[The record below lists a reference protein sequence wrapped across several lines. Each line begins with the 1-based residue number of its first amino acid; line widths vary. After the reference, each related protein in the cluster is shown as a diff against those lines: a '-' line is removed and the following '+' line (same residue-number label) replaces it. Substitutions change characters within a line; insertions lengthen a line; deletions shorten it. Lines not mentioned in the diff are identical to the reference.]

1 MEALPTRNILP
12 QRLGTF
18 ATLPEALDY
27 AALGET
33 GFTFYDGRGAPTRAL
48 PYAALREEAR
58 ALARRLLGAGL
69 ARGDRVAI
77 VAETHPDVVAAFL
90 ACQYAGLVPA
100 LLPLPTA
107 FGGRETYT
115 DHIARLTKASRASA
129 LFVPSALRSWLEPL
143 AAGAGLAIFGTVAGM
158 PVDEAREAALP
169 EPRPLGQDEIAYLQF
184 SSGSTRFPVGVAVTQ
199 RALMENIRSI
209 LQHGLRLGPED
220 RAVSWLPLYHDMGL
234 VGFMLAPLAGQVTV
248 DYLSPQEF
256 ARRPQLWLRLISAHR
271 ATLSYS
277 PSFGYE
283 LCTRRGRPDPAR
295 EAALDLSSWRAAGIG
310 GDMIRPAVLARFAET
325 FAPDGFRTEAF
336 VPSYGMAEATLAISF
351 APLDGGFVTDAVD
364 LDRLE
369 REGVATPAADGTA
382 RLREFALCGP
392 PVPGTEL
399 EIRDAD
405 GTALAERRVGHVV
418 VRGPGLMQGYD
429 GRPEESADALSA
441 DGWLRTGDLGYRLGG
456 QVVITGRAKDLII
469 VNGRNVWPQDLEW
482 AVEQSLATARSGDA
496 AAFSVEEDGV
506 EQVVMLVEARGAPDS
521 ATRERLTTEVS
532 GLLRSRHGVEA
543 RVVLVAPGT
552 LPRTSSGKLSRSLAR
567 SRYLASGP
575 ADGAGPFAP
584 SFEATP
590 PG

>member
-1 MEALPTRNILP
+1 MERLPTRNSLP
-12 QRLGTF
+12 QRLGDF
-18 ATLPEALDY
+18 ATLAEALDY

-33 GFTFYDGRGAPTRAL
+33 GFGFHDGRGALTAAL
-48 PYAALREEAR
+48 PYSALRSGAR
-58 ALARRLLGAGL
+58 ALAGRLLVAGL

-77 VAETHPDVVAAFL
+77 VAETHPDVVTAFL

-100 LLPLPTA
+100 LLPVPTA
-107 FGGRETYT
+107 FGGRETYIE
-115 DHIARLTKASRASA
+115 HISRLTRAARASA
-129 LFVPSALRSWLEPL
+129 LFVPAALEPWL
-143 AAGAGLAIFGTVAGM
+143 QPFAAEAELAIFGTLAGAF
-158 PVDEAREAALP
+158 PETAEERPAPEA
-169 EPRPLGQDEIAYLQF
+169 RPLGEDEIAYLQF

-199 RALMENIRSI
+199 RALMENLRSI

-256 ARRPQLWLRLISAHR
+256 ARRPHLWLRLISQHR

-295 EAALDLSSWRAAGIG
+295 EAPLDLSSWRAAGIG
-310 GDMIRPAVLARFAET
+310 GDMIRPQVLARFAET
-325 FAPDGFRTEAF
+325 FAPDGFRREAF

-351 APLDGGFVTDAVD
+351 APLDRGLTTDIVD

-369 REGVATPAADGTA
+369 REGVARPAVDDAA

-399 EIRDAD
+399 EIRDAA
-405 GTALAERRVGHVV
+405 GAALPERRVGHVV

-429 GRPEESADALSA
+429 ERPEESAAALSP
-441 DGWLRTGDLGYRLGG
+441 DGWLSTGDLGYRLDG

-521 ATRERLTTEVS
+521 AARERVTTEVA
-532 GLLRSRHGVEA
+532 GLLRARHGVEA
-543 RVVLVAPGT
+543 RVVLVSPGT

-567 SRYLASGP
+567 SRYLARQPTGG
-575 ADGAGPFAP
+575 ADPLAAA
-584 SFEATP
+584 FEPTP
-590 PG
+590 PA